1 MTPNTP
7 LKTNKMSCNLTTI
20 LGILK
25 VGRRRTCQVLLAPKF
40 QLLIQKHHKSNAAT
54 DLIVDKFRLQYLSKY
69 VELISNCPI
78 EDQNTYLQIIY
89 DLFPKSLKT
98 NKMDIIQFLINK
110 KNHHNESLI
119 ESENT
124 FEYYKTIALV
134 KLNAKNI
141 ELDNQIEKLAANS

>member
-7 LKTNKMSCNLTTI
+7 LRTNKMSCNLTTI

-40 QLLIQKHHKSNAAT
+40 QLLIQKHHKSNAAM
-54 DLIVDKFRLQYLSKY
+54 DLIIDKFKLLYLSEY
-69 VELISNCPI
+69 VKLISHCPS
-78 EDQNTYLQIIY
+78 EDQNTYLQVIY

-110 KNHHNESLI
+110 KTHHNESLI
-119 ESENT
+119 ESEKT

-134 KLNAKNI
+134 KLNAKTI
-141 ELDNQIEKLAANS
+141 ELDNLIENLAANS